1 MKDKK
6 KILWF
11 FILSTVPLLLM
22 LLLRLS
28 GITER
33 LENDLI
39 DFRHR
44 YFNPNHK
51 FSDKIILIDFDEDT
65 FKKLGNKREFGRWP
79 WRRGAYQP
87 ILEYLSLGVPNMVL
101 FDIMFFERSEE
112 SQDDILGAISNRLTS
127 SGIPVSH
134 ATSFRYEEKENIK
147 PEPIPQEISDSLK
160 KISFQLSGTLEKAQ
174 LKPYN
179 IFSYPTERI
188 MTQISHLHSVS
199 YKSDAD
205 GISRRIEPIFKYED
219 ILLPALPFKGFDSIK
234 HIEFLEEDAKNLK
247 IKTSENVVWQDELKA
262 YQKISIED
270 TTNIPLENGRMRLHY
285 YSPDEMN
292 KIPRFPVWSLIESYE
307 RVQKGEADPTKLD
320 TNFYDFQGR
329 TIIIGTSAA
338 ATFDDK
344 VTPYGKMP
352 GFVLHAVA
360 LSNLLEK
367 HFLRLSPMWFNV
379 LLLIVTIPT
388 CVYFSFFFQQM
399 ALRVLLPTA
408 IFFGYSLLA
417 LFAFKFDIHLPL
429 AAFWTAYPIA
439 FLGSLGYLT
448 FTEGAERRKYSKVL
462 SNMVDPSIVSEA
474 LNDLEALKKGGE
486 REITAFFSDV
496 AGFSTISEQLSSADL
511 AALLNEYLGAMT
523 IILKQNHGTLDKYI
537 GDAVVGIFGAPIHR
551 DEHYM
556 EAAKASLEM
565 ISKLKELK
573 VYWSENNLY
582 CKDAQDMD
590 VRIGLNTGLAKVGFM
605 GTDSLASYTMMGDTV
620 NLAARLEAAGK
631 DYGVNIL
638 ISEFTNEKIKERFY
652 TRKLDIVRVKGKN
665 EPVQLFELIAI
676 KGEESESRKKSSEI
690 YEEAFSYYLKQEWDK
705 AIEVF
710 SNVEKVRGSKDKAA
724 EMLIDRCDYYKKSP
738 PGSNWDGVF
747 TRKHK

>member
-11 FILSTVPLLLM
+11 FILTLVPLLLM
-22 LLLRLS
+22 LFLRLS
-28 GITER
+28 GITDR
-33 LENDLI
+33 IENVLI
-39 DFRHR
+39 DFRHQ

-65 FKKLGNKREFGRWP
+65 FTKLGNEKEYGRWP
-79 WRRGAYQP
+79 WRRSAYTP
-87 ILEYLSLGVPNMVL
+87 ILEYLSMGVPRMVL

-112 SQDDILGAISNRLTS
+112 SQDKALGVMSENLTNM
-127 SGIPVSH
+127 GIPVSH
-134 ATSFRYEEKENIK
+134 ASNFRYEEKTNIK
-147 PEPIPQEISDSLK
+147 SDSIPQDMKAI
-160 KISFQLSGTLEKAQ
+160 LESASINFPSEADEYLRK
-174 LKPYN
+174 YN
-179 IFSYPTERI
+179 ILSFPTDEIMHRI
-188 MTQISHLHSVS
+188 KHLHSVS

-205 GISRRIEPIFKYED
+205 GISRRIEPYFKYEN
-219 ILLPALPFKGFDSIK
+219 IHLPALPFKAFDAMK
-234 HIEFLEEDAKNLK
+234 HIESLEENAKSLK
-247 IKTSENVVWQDELKA
+247 IKTSENEV
-262 YQKISIED
+262 YQPDTKFYNRIQIED

-285 YSPDEMN
+285 YSSEEMN
-292 KIPRFPVWSLIESYE
+292 NIPRFPVWSLIDSLKKAK
-307 RVQKGEADPTKLD
+307 QGEVDPTKLE
-320 TNFYDFQGR
+320 TNFFDFQGR
-329 TIIIGTSAA
+329 IIIIGTSAA

-344 VTPYGKMP
+344 VTPYGKTP
-352 GFVLHAVA
+352 GFILHAVA

-367 HFLRLSPMWFNV
+367 HFLKLSPLWFNV
-379 LLLIVTIPT
+379 LLLIITIPT
-388 CVYFSFFFQQM
+388 CVFFSFFFQQM
-399 ALRVLLPTA
+399 ALRVFVPA
-408 IFFGYSLLA
+408 GIFIGYSLLA
-417 LFAFKFDIHLPL
+417 LFAFKLDIHLPL

-439 FLGSLGYLT
+439 FLGSLGYLS

-474 LNDLEALKKGGE
+474 LNDLDALKKGGE

-511 AALLNEYLGAMT
+511 AALLNEYLSAMT
-523 IILKQNHGTLDKYI
+523 IILKYNHGTLDKYI

-551 DEHYM
+551 DEHFL

-565 ISKLKELK
+565 IAKLKELK
-573 VYWSENNLY
+573 AYWSANNLY

-605 GTDSLASYTMMGDTV
+605 GTDALASYTMMGDTV

-638 ISEFTNEKIKERFY
+638 ISEFTNDKIKEQMF
-652 TRKLDIVRVKGKN
+652 TRELDRVRVKGKN

-676 KGEESESRKKSSEI
+676 KGQESESRRESAQI
-690 YEEAFSYYLKQEWDK
+690 YEEAFALYLNQEWDT
-705 AIEVF
+705 AISLFEK
-710 SNVEKVRGSKDKAA
+710 SQKVRGSKDKAA
-724 EMLIDRCDYYKKSP
+724 EMLMDRCVYYKNSP
-738 PGSNWDGVF
+738 PGAEWDGVF

>member
-11 FILSTVPLLLM
+11 FILSIVPLILM

-28 GITER
+28 GITDR
-33 LENDLI
+33 LENSLI
-39 DFRHR
+39 DFRHQ

-65 FKKLGNKREFGRWP
+65 YKKLGNNPKFGRWP
-79 WRRGAYQP
+79 WRRSAYEP
-87 ILEYLSLGVPNMVL
+87 ILDFLSYGAPNMVL

-112 SQDDILGAISNRLTS
+112 SQDDNLGEVSKKLTNM
-127 SGIPVSH
+127 GIPVSH
-134 ATSFRYEEKENIK
+134 ATSFRFEERENIK
-147 PEPIPQEISDSLK
+147 PEPIPTEIRESIKNLSFHLTGEEKFELK
-160 KISFQLSGTLEKAQ
+160 K
-174 LKPYN
+174 YN
-179 IFSYPTERI
+179 IFSYPTENVMKRI
-188 MTQISHLHSVS
+188 NHLHSVS
-199 YKSDAD
+199 YKSDTD
-205 GISRRIEPIFKYED
+205 GISRRIEPLFKYED
-219 ILLPALPFKGFDSIK
+219 IVLPALPLKGFDSIK
-234 HIEFLEEDAKNLK
+234 KIESIDTNGKYFT
-247 IKTSENVVWQDELKA
+247 IKSSDDIVWQDENKS
-262 YQKISIED
+262 YTKIQRED
-270 TTNIPLENGRMRLHY
+270 TTIIPLENGRMRLHY

-292 KIPRFPVWSLIESYE
+292 RIPRLPVWALIDSYDKL
-307 RVQKGEADPTKLD
+307 QKGESDMSLLEANPI
-320 TNFYDFQGR
+320 DFQGR

-352 GFVLHAVA
+352 GFILHAVA
-360 LSNLLEK
+360 ISNLIEK
-367 HFLRLSPMWFNV
+367 HFLKLSPMWFNV
-379 LLLIVTIPT
+379 VLLLITIPT
-388 CVYFSFFFQQM
+388 CVFFSFFFQQM
-399 ALRVLLPTA
+399 TLRVFVPAA

-417 LFAFKFDIHLPL
+417 LFAFKLDIHLPL

-439 FLGSLGYLT
+439 FLGSLGYLS

-486 REITAFFSDV
+486 KEITAFFSDV

-537 GDAVVGIFGAPIHR
+537 GDAVVGIFSAPIHR
-551 DEHYM
+551 EEHFL

-565 ISKLKELK
+565 IAKLKELK
-573 VYWSENNLY
+573 VYWSQNNLY

-590 VRIGLNTGLAKVGFM
+590 VRIGLNTGMAKVGFM

-638 ISEFTNEKIKERFY
+638 ISEFTNDKIKEKFF

-676 KGEESESRKKSSEI
+676 KGEESDARKQSTVI
-690 YEEAFSYYLKQEWDK
+690 YEEAFSLYLAQEWDK

-710 SNVEKVRGSKDKAA
+710 KESEKARGSKDKAA
-724 EMLIDRCDYYKKSP
+724 EMLIDRCMYYKNSP
-738 PGSNWDGVF
+738 PGDGWDGVF

>member
-11 FILSTVPLLLM
+11 FILSTVPLLLL

-28 GITER
+28 GITDR
-33 LENDLI
+33 LENSLI
-39 DFRHR
+39 DFRHQ

-79 WRRGAYQP
+79 WRRGAYKP
-87 ILEYLSLGVPNMVL
+87 ILEYLSLGAPNMVL

-112 SQDDILGAISNRLTS
+112 SQDIALGDVSGQLTKN
-127 SGIPVSH
+127 GVPVSH
-134 ATSFRYEEKENIK
+134 ATSFRFEEKENIK
-147 PEPIPQEISDSLK
+147 PEPIPPDVKTKIRSLSFPLLQEEK
-160 KISFQLSGTLEKAQ
+160 FQFRK
-174 LKPYN
+174 YN
-179 IFSYPTERI
+179 IFSYPTEDIMARI
-188 MTQISHLHSVS
+188 DHLHSVS
-199 YKSDAD
+199 YKSDID
-205 GISRRIEPIFKYED
+205 GVSRRIEPLFKYED
-219 ILLPALPFKGFDSIK
+219 ILLPALPFKGFDSAK
-234 HIEFLEEDAKNLK
+234 KIESVESDGESLQM
-247 IKTSENVVWQDELKA
+247 KTAEGNTV
-262 YQKISIED
+262 
-270 TTNIPLENGRMRLHY
+270 IPLENGRMRLHY
-285 YSPDEMN
+285 YSPTEMTN
-292 KIPRFPVWSLIESYE
+292 IPRFPVWALIESYE
-307 RVQKGEADPTKLD
+307 RVLNGESDPTKFE
-320 TNFYDFQGR
+320 TNFFDFQGR

-352 GFVLHAVA
+352 GFILHAVT
-360 LSNLLEK
+360 LSNLYEK
-367 HFLRLSPMWFNV
+367 HFLKLSPTWVNV
-379 LLLIVTIPT
+379 ILLLVTIPT
-388 CVYFSFFFQQM
+388 CVFFSFFFQQM
-399 ALRVLLPTA
+399 ALRVLVPVA
-408 IFFGYSLLA
+408 IFIGYSLLA
-417 LFAFKFDIHLPL
+417 LFAFKLDIHLPL
-429 AAFWTAYPIA
+429 AGFWTAYPIA
-439 FLGSLGYLT
+439 FLGALGYLS

-486 REITAFFSDV
+486 RQITAFFSDV

-523 IILKQNHGTLDKYI
+523 IILKKNHGTLDKYI
-537 GDAVVGIFGAPIHR
+537 GDAVVGIFGAPINSE
-551 DEHYM
+551 EHFI
-556 EAAKASLEM
+556 ESASASLEM
-565 ISKLKELK
+565 IAKLKELK

-605 GTDSLASYTMMGDTV
+605 GTDALASYTMMGDTV

-638 ISEFTNEKIKERFY
+638 ISEFTNEKIKEKFF

-665 EPVQLFELIAI
+665 EPVQLFELIAV
-676 KGEESESRKKSSEI
+676 KGEENVKRRESAKI
-690 YEEAFSYYLKQEWDK
+690 YEEAFSFYRAQQWDR
-705 AIEVF
+705 AIELF
-710 SNVEKVRGSKDKAA
+710 KQSEETRGSKDKSA
-724 EMLIDRCDYYKKSP
+724 EMLIDRCEYYKSSP
-738 PGSNWDGVF
+738 PGEGWDGVF